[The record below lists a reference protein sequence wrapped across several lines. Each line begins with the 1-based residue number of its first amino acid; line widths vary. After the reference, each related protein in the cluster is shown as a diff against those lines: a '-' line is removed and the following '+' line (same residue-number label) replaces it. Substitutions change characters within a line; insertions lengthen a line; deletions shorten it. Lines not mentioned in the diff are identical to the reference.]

1 MSLPSAEALAIQAV
15 LIQVL
20 HNQVALFKTAQVQL
34 LPAEVVS
41 PAEVVVA
48 EVEAPVAQEDLEAE
62 PLQELVAQA
71 SATR

>member
-20 HNQVALFKTAQVQL
+20 HNQVALFKTVQLQL
-34 LPAEVVS
+34 LPAEVVA